1 MFLLHT
7 ISAQRGV
14 TPAQKVATPAPYVS
28 PTAQETT
35 PLGIAGP
42 QTVPG
47 TLVADT
53 PDAVAAEEAGDAVG
67 SLPSEFRSPAPS
79 RVLSCRLSLSRGEP
93 VDEVSITCHVIAMDM
108 LCSVKAKNSQ
118 LDHSSDRKLL

>member
-1 MFLLHT
+1 MFLLYN
-7 ISAQRGV
+7 ISAQRGI

-42 QTVPG
+42 QVVPG

-93 VDEVSITCHVIAMDM
+93 VDEVRASLVM
-108 LCSVKAKNSQ
+108 
-118 LDHSSDRKLL
+118 SSLWICCVR